1 MKRRALPAWRTRG
14 IFLTMSLEQLESSI
28 LALKPEERKQFARW
42 FEEHRDDLIPGNSE
56 DEELTSEQRA
66 EVLRRREQALAH
78 PELLQPW
85 QGTTDRLRQRLH
97 SVRRQK
103 AVNH

>member
-1 MKRRALPAWRTRG
+1 M
-14 IFLTMSLEQLESSI
+14 FLTMSLEQLESSI
-28 LALKPEERKQFARW
+28 LALKPEDRKKFARW

-78 PELLQPW
+78 PELLEPW
-85 QGTTDRLRQRLH
+85 QGTVDRVRQRLH
-97 SVRRQK
+97 DLRSQK
-103 AVNH
+103 AANR